1 MNNNIN
7 VNINN
12 KDIGKRVDSVLSKK
26 LPDLSRNRIQNLIL
40 GGNVFYNSEVITDQS
55 LKLKNEGEIIVY
67 IPLVKKMEIKAQN
80 IHIDIVYE
88 DMDLIIINKSA
99 GMVVHP
105 AFGNYENTL
114 VNALLYH
121 CDKSLSGIG
130 GVERPGIVHRL
141 DKMTSGLLVIAKND
155 KTHKGLSL
163 QFKKRTIIRE
173 YRAIVWNK
181 LKKIKGI
188 VDLNITRSKKNRK
201 LMSITNNNKE
211 GKSSKTTYELKKE
224 YKINKKYFL
233 NYIKCKLHTGRTHQI
248 RVHMSSMGNFLLGD
262 SSYGNKKN
270 IDSDLN
276 QKLAS
281 TIKNDWI
288 EQNRHALHAKT
299 LGFVHPIRG
308 EHLFFSSKNPPDF
321 KKIINLLDNLTQD
334 INY

>member
-12 KDIGKRVDSVLSKK
+12 KDTGKRVDSVLSEK
-26 LPDLSRNRIQNLIL
+26 LPELSRNRIQNLIL
-40 GGNVFYNSEVITDQS
+40 SGNVFYNSEVIRDRS
-55 LKLKNEGEIIVY
+55 LKLKNKGEIIVY
-67 IPLVKKMEIKAQN
+67 IPPSKKMEIKAQN
-80 IHIDIVYE
+80 IDIDIIYE
-88 DMDLIIINKSA
+88 DMDLIIVNKSA

-141 DKMTSGLLVIAKND
+141 DKMTSGLIVIAKND
-155 KTHKGLSL
+155 ESHKGLSL

-181 LKKIKGI
+181 FKKMRGT

-201 LMSITNNNKE
+201 LMSVTNNSKE
-211 GKSSKTTYELKKE
+211 GKSSKTSFELKKE
-224 YKINKKYFL
+224 YKINKKFFL
-233 NYIKCKLHTGRTHQI
+233 NYIKCKLQTGRTHQI

-262 SSYGNKKN
+262 SSYGKKKN
-270 IDSDLN
+270 IDNDLN
-276 QKLAS
+276 QKLFS
-281 TIKNDWI
+281 LIKNDWI

-299 LGFVHPIRG
+299 LGFVHPIKG
-308 EHLFFSSKNPPDF
+308 KNLFFSSKNPPDF
-321 KKIINLLDNLTQD
+321 KKIINLLDNLAQD
-334 INY
+334 IN

>member
-12 KDIGKRVDSVLSKK
+12 KDTGKRVDSVLSEK
-26 LPDLSRNRIQNLIL
+26 LPELSRNRIQNLIL
-40 GGNVFYNSEVITDQS
+40 SGNVFYNSEVIRDRS

-67 IPLVKKMEIKAQN
+67 IPPSKKMEIKAQN
-80 IHIDIVYE
+80 IDIDIIYE
-88 DMDLIIINKSA
+88 DMDLIIVNKSA

-141 DKMTSGLLVIAKND
+141 DKMTSGLIVIAKND
-155 KTHKGLSL
+155 ESHKGLSL

-181 LKKIKGI
+181 LKKIKGT
-188 VDLNITRSKKNRK
+188 VNLNIIRSKKNRK
-201 LMSITNNNKE
+201 LMSITNNIKE
-211 GKSSKTTYELKKE
+211 GKTSKTSYELKKE
-224 YKINKKYFL
+224 YKISKKYYL
-233 NYIKCKLHTGRTHQI
+233 NYIKCKLYTGRTHQI
-248 RVHMSSMGNFLLGD
+248 RVHMSSLGNYLLGD
-262 SSYGNKKN
+262 NCYGKKKN
-270 IDSDLN
+270 ITNDLN
-276 QKLAS
+276 QKLLI

-299 LGFVHPIRG
+299 LGFIHPISG
-308 EHLFFSSKNPPDF
+308 ENLFFSSKNPPDF
-321 KKIINLLDNLTQD
+321 KKIINLLDNFT
-334 INY
+334 

>member
-12 KDIGKRVDSVLSKK
+12 KDTGKRVDSVLSEK
-26 LPDLSRNRIQNLIL
+26 LPELSRNRIQSLIL
-40 GGNVFYNSEVITDQS
+40 SGNVFYNSEVIRDRS

-67 IPLVKKMEIKAQN
+67 IPPSKKMEIKAQN
-80 IHIDIVYE
+80 IDIDIIYE
-88 DMDLIIINKSA
+88 DMDLIIVNKSA

-141 DKMTSGLLVIAKND
+141 DKMTSGLIVIAKND
-155 KTHKGLSL
+155 ESHKGLSL

-181 LKKIKGI
+181 FKKMRGTI
-188 VDLNITRSKKNRK
+188 DLNITRSKKNRK
-201 LMSITNNNKE
+201 LMSVTNNSKE
-211 GKSSKTTYELKKE
+211 GKSSKTSFELKKE
-224 YKINKKYFL
+224 YKINKKFFL
-233 NYIKCKLHTGRTHQI
+233 NYIKCKLQTGRTHQI

-262 SSYGNKKN
+262 SSYGKKKN
-270 IDSDLN
+270 IDNNLN
-276 QKLAS
+276 QKLFS
-281 TIKNDWI
+281 LIKNDWI

-299 LGFVHPIRG
+299 LGFVHPIKG
-308 EHLFFSSKNPPDF
+308 KNLFFSSKNPPDF
-321 KKIINLLDNLTQD
+321 KKIINLLDNLAHD
-334 INY
+334 IN

>member
-12 KDIGKRVDSVLSKK
+12 KDTGKRVDSVLSEK
-26 LPDLSRNRIQNLIL
+26 LPELSRNRIQSLIL
-40 GGNVFYNSEVITDQS
+40 SGNVFYNSEVIRDRS

-67 IPLVKKMEIKAQN
+67 IPPSKKMEIKAQN
-80 IHIDIVYE
+80 IDIDIIYE
-88 DMDLIIINKSA
+88 DMDLIIVNKSA

-141 DKMTSGLLVIAKND
+141 DKMTSGLIVIAKND
-155 KTHKGLSL
+155 ESHKGLSL

-181 LKKIKGI
+181 FKKMRGTI
-188 VDLNITRSKKNRK
+188 DLNITRSKKNRK
-201 LMSITNNNKE
+201 LMSVTNNSKE
-211 GKSSKTTYELKKE
+211 GKSSKTSFELKKE
-224 YKINKKYFL
+224 YKINKKFFL
-233 NYIKCKLHTGRTHQI
+233 NYIKCKLQTGRTHQI

-262 SSYGNKKN
+262 SSYGKKKN
-270 IDSDLN
+270 IDNNLN
-276 QKLAS
+276 QKLFS
-281 TIKNDWI
+281 LIKNDWI

-299 LGFVHPIRG
+299 LGFVHPIKG
-308 EHLFFSSKNPPDF
+308 KNLFFSSKNPPDF
-321 KKIINLLDNLTQD
+321 KKIINLLDNLAQD
-334 INY
+334 IN

>member
-12 KDIGKRVDSVLSKK
+12 KDTGKRVDSVLSEK
-26 LPDLSRNRIQNLIL
+26 LPELSRNRIQNLIL
-40 GGNVFYNSEVITDQS
+40 SGNVFYNSEVIRDRS

-67 IPLVKKMEIKAQN
+67 IPPSKKMEIKAQN
-80 IHIDIVYE
+80 IDIDIIYE
-88 DMDLIIINKSA
+88 DMDLIIVNKSA

-141 DKMTSGLLVIAKND
+141 DKMTSGLIVIAKND
-155 KTHKGLSL
+155 ESHKGLSL

-181 LKKIKGI
+181 FKKMRGT

-201 LMSITNNNKE
+201 LMSVTNNSKE
-211 GKSSKTTYELKKE
+211 GKRSKTSFELKKE
-224 YKINKKYFL
+224 YKINKKFFL
-233 NYIKCKLHTGRTHQI
+233 NYIKCKLQTGRTHQI

-262 SSYGNKKN
+262 SSYGKKKN
-270 IDSDLN
+270 IDNDLN
-276 QKLAS
+276 QKLFS
-281 TIKNDWI
+281 LIKNDWI

-299 LGFVHPIRG
+299 LGFVHPIKG
-308 EHLFFSSKNPPDF
+308 KNLFFSSKNPPDF
-321 KKIINLLDNLTQD
+321 KKIINLLDNLAQD
-334 INY
+334 IN

>member
-26 LPDLSRNRIQNLIL
+26 LPNLSRNRIQNLIL
-40 GGNVFYNSEVITDQS
+40 SGNVFYNSEVIRDQS
-55 LKLKNEGEIIVY
+55 LKLKNEGEIIIY
-67 IPLVKKMEIKAQN
+67 IPLSKKMEIKAQN
-80 IHIDIVYE
+80 IDIDIVYE

-281 TIKNDWI
+281 IIKNDWI

>member
-12 KDIGKRVDSVLSKK
+12 KDTGKRVDSVLSEK
-26 LPDLSRNRIQNLIL
+26 LPELSRNRIQNLIL
-40 GGNVFYNSEVITDQS
+40 SGNVFYNSKVIRDRS

-67 IPLVKKMEIKAQN
+67 IPPSKKMEIKAQN
-80 IHIDIVYE
+80 IDIDIIYE
-88 DMDLIIINKSA
+88 DMDLIIVNKSA

-141 DKMTSGLLVIAKND
+141 DKMTSGLIVIAKND
-155 KTHKGLSL
+155 ESHKGLSL

-181 LKKIKGI
+181 FKKMRGT

-201 LMSITNNNKE
+201 LMSVTNNSKE
-211 GKSSKTTYELKKE
+211 GKSSKTSFELKKE
-224 YKINKKYFL
+224 YKINKKFFL
-233 NYIKCKLHTGRTHQI
+233 NYIKCKLQTGRTHQI

-262 SSYGNKKN
+262 SSYGKKKN
-270 IDSDLN
+270 IDNDLN
-276 QKLAS
+276 QKLFS
-281 TIKNDWI
+281 LIKNDWI

-299 LGFVHPIRG
+299 LGFVHPIKG
-308 EHLFFSSKNPPDF
+308 KNLFFSSKNPPDF
-321 KKIINLLDNLTQD
+321 KKIINLLDNLAQD
-334 INY
+334 IN

>member
-1 MNNNIN
+1 MSNNIN

-12 KDIGKRVDSVLSKK
+12 KDTGKRVDSVLSEK
-26 LPDLSRNRIQNLIL
+26 LPELSRNRIQNLIL
-40 GGNVFYNSEVITDQS
+40 SGNVFYNSEVIRDRS

-67 IPLVKKMEIKAQN
+67 IPPSKKMEIKAQN
-80 IHIDIVYE
+80 IDIDIIYE
-88 DMDLIIINKSA
+88 DMDLIIVNKSA

-141 DKMTSGLLVIAKND
+141 DKMTSGLIVIAKND
-155 KTHKGLSL
+155 ESHKGLSL

-181 LKKIKGI
+181 FKKMRGT

-211 GKSSKTTYELKKE
+211 GKSSKTSFELKKE
-224 YKINKKYFL
+224 YKINKKFFL
-233 NYIKCKLHTGRTHQI
+233 NYIKCKLQTGRTHQI

-262 SSYGNKKN
+262 SSYGKKKN
-270 IDSDLN
+270 IDNDLN
-276 QKLAS
+276 QKLFS
-281 TIKNDWI
+281 LIKNDWI

-299 LGFVHPIRG
+299 LGFVHPIKG
-308 EHLFFSSKNPPDF
+308 KNLFFSSKNPPDF
-321 KKIINLLDNLTQD
+321 KKIINLLDNLEQD
-334 INY
+334 IN

>member
-12 KDIGKRVDSVLSKK
+12 KDTGKRVDSVLSEK
-26 LPDLSRNRIQNLIL
+26 LPELSRNRIQNLIL
-40 GGNVFYNSEVITDQS
+40 SGNVFYNSEVIRDRS

-67 IPLVKKMEIKAQN
+67 IPPSKKMEIKAQN
-80 IHIDIVYE
+80 IDIDIIYE
-88 DMDLIIINKSA
+88 DMDLIIVNKSA

-141 DKMTSGLLVIAKND
+141 DKMTSGLIVIAKND
-155 KTHKGLSL
+155 ESHKGLSL

-181 LKKIKGI
+181 FKKMRGT

-201 LMSITNNNKE
+201 LMSVTNNSKE
-211 GKSSKTTYELKKE
+211 GKSSKTSFELKKE
-224 YKINKKYFL
+224 YKINKKFFL
-233 NYIKCKLHTGRTHQI
+233 NYIKCKLQTGRTHQI

-262 SSYGNKKN
+262 SSYGKKKN
-270 IDSDLN
+270 IDNDLN
-276 QKLAS
+276 QKLFS
-281 TIKNDWI
+281 LIKNDWI

-299 LGFVHPIRG
+299 LGFVHPIKG
-308 EHLFFSSKNPPDF
+308 KKLFFSSKNPPDF
-321 KKIINLLDNLTQD
+321 KKIINLLDNLAQD
-334 INY
+334 IN